1 MGATKR
7 ALIVDDSKSARLFLA
22 RILEKYEIDVDN
34 AENAE
39 AAIEYL
45 TSHRPDVIFMDHL
58 MPGMDGF
65 QAVQAIKNN
74 PLTATIPIMMY
85 TSQEGELYLGQARAL
100 GAVGVLPKQIKP
112 TDVSKV
118 LYQLHLLQ
126 DRRSAYQASF
136 RPVNVTPP
144 GEAPADQSAANDSG
158 VLPKVLTETALRE
171 QFAELRRALVA
182 GVDTQT
188 ERITAEVR
196 ALLLEALPPARA
208 EAGAPKSPL
217 GSAPQWGWV
226 VASIA
231 LAIAL
236 ATTALWWQQVNQLR
250 TLSREV
256 AQLRRDLTGVP
267 DEASAAGIAGSTLA
281 GPTLGSS
288 PGTAG
293 KGSTADKLSAA
304 RRASALDG
312 EGSKVADGR
321 PTSGNGGGPP
331 PRALPTDAKP
341 LVISVP
347 YGAEALG
354 GSRHELIRQ
363 LLDRLVK
370 ENHSGVVDIKSF
382 AGRFCLVGN
391 ANDGFSLA
399 PDETPFSKCD
409 VVGNPSDEALSPA
422 QRTPLPFANL
432 AGAIRNTS
440 HGAVN
445 VQASVGDPT
454 ATIAQYPPVSPELTA
469 GEWNRAGGANNR
481 VEIRVR

>member
-1 MGATKR
+1 MGAKR

-126 DRRSAYQASF
+126 ERRNAFQTTF
-136 RPVNVTPP
+136 RPINV
-144 GEAPADQSAANDSG
+144 PADEAEVEQSTAANDSG
-158 VLPKVLTETALRE
+158 ALPKVLTETALRE

-196 ALLLEALPPARA
+196 ALLLEALPPARPVA
-208 EAGAPKSPL
+208 EPSDAAQPRS
-217 GSAPQWGWV
+217 SPQWSWI

-236 ATTALWWQQVNQLR
+236 ATTALWWQ
-250 TLSREV
+250 
-256 AQLRRDLTGVP
+256 
-267 DEASAAGIAGSTLA
+267 
-281 GPTLGSS
+281 
-288 PGTAG
+288 
-293 KGSTADKLSAA
+293 
-304 RRASALDG
+304 
-312 EGSKVADGR
+312 
-321 PTSGNGGGPP
+321 
-331 PRALPTDAKP
+331 
-341 LVISVP
+341 
-347 YGAEALG
+347 
-354 GSRHELIRQ
+354 
-363 LLDRLVK
+363 
-370 ENHSGVVDIKSF
+370 
-382 AGRFCLVGN
+382 
-391 ANDGFSLA
+391 
-399 PDETPFSKCD
+399 
-409 VVGNPSDEALSPA
+409 
-422 QRTPLPFANL
+422 
-432 AGAIRNTS
+432 
-440 HGAVN
+440 
-445 VQASVGDPT
+445 
-454 ATIAQYPPVSPELTA
+454 
-469 GEWNRAGGANNR
+469 
-481 VEIRVR
+481 